1 MDINFHYFAV
11 KTIARFAGFSEN
23 EAQRIAGY
31 SQFVD
36 DYNPFLNYTFETIPD
51 FMLGETALVSKS
63 DGGYTLKTIQTGFPQ
78 TIDYAP
84 LFFSSNQI
92 SYCVPFHFITQYG
105 YQKNKRLEER
115 YQYRT
120 LPAGIDGTQLISEM
134 LQATKATYLR
144 NVTDNITLTRSSLEI
159 KIGMLLHIFADT
171 YAHQRFSGVAG
182 WENYASLI
190 SSSDNYT
197 TKDEGLIAGK
207 FFDVSISVGHM
218 WVGTVPDETYL
229 SFTMKQA
236 RNSSENSEHKYSD
249 IYSRSNTRTFLYA
262 ARQIYTYLYQL
273 KNNDRKP
280 TIADEMQWE
289 ELSEI
294 LRLGFNAR
302 GNNIEKLKAVW
313 TDASYDAYNYA
324 YDAKDFWQNQLT
336 AQSSVSAS
344 AGYYVSALDD
354 FFLYNLYAKQI
365 RSRVIG
371 Y

>member
-1 MDINFHYFAV
+1 MWLW
-11 KTIARFAGFSEN
+11 S
-23 EAQRIAGY
+23 
-31 SQFVD
+31 
-36 DYNPFLNYTFETIPD
+36 
-51 FMLGETALVSKS
+51 
-63 DGGYTLKTIQTGFPQ
+63 
-78 TIDYAP
+78 
-84 LFFSSNQI
+84 
-92 SYCVPFHFITQYG
+92 
-105 YQKNKRLEER
+105 
-115 YQYRT
+115 
-120 LPAGIDGTQLISEM
+120 
-134 LQATKATYLR
+134 R
-144 NVTDNITLTRSSLEI
+144 N
-159 KIGMLLHIFADT
+159 LH
-171 YAHQRFSGVAG
+171 
-182 WENYASLI
+182 
-190 SSSDNYT
+190 
-197 TKDEGLIAGK
+197 
-207 FFDVSISVGHM
+207 
-218 WVGTVPDETYL
+218 
-229 SFTMKQA
+229 
-236 RNSSENSEHKYSD
+236 
-249 IYSRSNTRTFLYA
+249 TRTFLYA